1 DISVRDAKG
10 IGKNHYINTSG
21 RNDFKVC
28 KVTHDNNNVYF
39 YVETMEPITPFD
51 GPYWM
56 NLFIRV
62 KGKGAHDKSWEGFQ
76 YILSRRNVREDYTC
90 LERST
95 GGWNWEIVYDYVEY
109 KVTENKM
116 ELAIPRYALGIDNTK
131 NIDIEF
137 KWFDNMQHEGDPLE
151 FYLNGDTAPN
161 QRFAYSYRFIGD
173 NKGDKSPALTIA
185 LGAGLVVLSILIVI
199 VILISNK
206 KKRGIN
212 G

>member
-1 DISVRDAKG
+1 
-10 IGKNHYINTSG
+10 
-21 RNDFKVC
+21 
-28 KVTHDNNNVYF
+28 
-39 YVETMEPITPFD
+39 M
-51 GPYWM
+51 
-56 NLFIRV
+56 
-62 KGKGAHDKSWEGFQ
+62 
-76 YILSRRNVREDYTC
+76 
-90 LERST
+90 
-95 GGWNWEIVYDYVEY
+95 
-109 KVTENKM
+109 
-116 ELAIPRYALGIDNTK
+116 
-131 NIDIEF
+131 
-137 KWFDNMQHEGDPLE
+137 E

>member
-1 DISVRDAKG
+1 
-10 IGKNHYINTSG
+10 
-21 RNDFKVC
+21 
-28 KVTHDNNNVYF
+28 
-39 YVETMEPITPFD
+39 
-51 GPYWM
+51 M

-76 YILSRRNVREDYTC
+76 YILSRRNVGEDYTR

-109 KVTENKM
+109 KVAENKM
-116 ELAIPRYALGIDNTK
+116 ELAIPRYALGLDNAKT
-131 NIDIEF
+131 IDIEF

-161 QRFAYSYRFIGD
+161 QRFAYSYRYLGD
-173 NKGDKSPALTIA
+173 GKGTTLTIA
-185 LGAGLVVLSILIVI
+185 LGAGMVVLAILIVV

-206 KKRGIN
+206 KKRDMN